1 MQKSDYM
8 VSDTMQKELI
18 ITYERLRLAFVV
30 LLFWVV
36 IVTLDIAGAMRL
48 EAVGLNFL
56 VYAILATTSVVLLLV
71 GLVVQSEPLLK
82 VMIKNRK
89 DTSKIWESSEEL
101 KPSIDLR
108 KKISEIVQIIA
119 ILLMFISLLFV
130 VV

>member
-1 MQKSDYM
+1 M

>member
-1 MQKSDYM
+1 M
-8 VSDTMQKELI
+8 VSDVMQRELR
-18 ITYERLRLAFVV
+18 ITYEKLRLAFAV

-36 IVTLDIAGAMRL
+36 IVTLDITGSVRL

-56 VYAILATTSVVLLLV
+56 IYAILATTSVVLLIV
-71 GLVVQSEPLLK
+71 GLVIQSEPLIK
-82 VMIKNRK
+82 MMIKNRK
-89 DTSKIWESSEEL
+89 DISKIWEYNEEL
-101 KPSIDLR
+101 KPSINLR

>member
-1 MQKSDYM
+1 M
-8 VSDTMQKELI
+8 VSNTMQKELRL
-18 ITYERLRLAFVV
+18 TYERLRLAFAV

-36 IVTLDIAGAMRL
+36 IVTLDITGAVRL

-71 GLVVQSEPLLK
+71 GLVIQSEPLLK

-89 DTSKIWESSEEL
+89 DTSKIWESDDEL
-101 KPSIDLR
+101 KPSLDLR
-108 KKISEIVQIIA
+108 KKISETVQIIA